1 MTEMAH
7 RKVLAS
13 LFFISLLFLL
23 MLLQG
28 SVFSIANVRCEELRL
43 KGEEIVHPGELI
55 VDGNQTFLVENCTF
69 VVEGIVVV
77 RDNATLVVRDAE
89 LNVSTLSLAGMVTVR
104 DNGMLLVEDGD
115 LNLNYDL
122 GPHLHIY
129 YKLCDIAVTDTATL
143 KFENARLFSNLGR
156 PLFNVTRYGR
166 VILNSTDTCAGRI
179 EALDDSAISIFES
192 PVETIDLRGNS
203 SCVVRNAD
211 VVYFKVSER
220 CTASFYNSTIGNI
233 HFYLGNYSKATIERR
248 LQGFHRYWNIHTNFT
263 VDGFEYNLT
272 LHDSAVTG
280 LLGLRSSFD
289 FTGIELRVY
298 NQNLLLADCGADSEL
313 YMSNCT
319 CKHLSCVRQD
329 SVYSINNSEI
339 GSMSVYCNPTV
350 SISETKID
358 ELDVWDFKGVLI
370 CDNVILNE
378 ELQID
383 CIPGIRFYLRGGLRF
398 GPNFTLSEWPQQRF
412 RAIRGYRVVTRRDG
426 KPLPNV
432 QLKLYDDEDRLTW
445 EGTTDNSGEVNFDV
459 TYYRNWTL
467 PPGRLHTNYTNT
479 LRLEATHGPNS
490 YTTELGLLSDTP
502 ITFNFPKPKPLWT
515 LWQFWTGISILTIAV
530 ILTTFQI
537 YKRRRALHD
546 QTNV

>member
-1 MTEMAH
+1 MAH
-7 RKVLAS
+7 RRALAS
-13 LFFISLLFLL
+13 LLFSSLLFLL
-23 MLLQG
+23 MFLQG
-28 SVFSIANVRCEELRL
+28 SVFSTANVMCEELRL

-55 VDGNQTFLVENCTF
+55 VDGNQTFLIENCTF

-104 DNGMLLVEDGD
+104 DNGILIVEDGD

-122 GPHLHIY
+122 GPLWHIP

-156 PLFNVTRYGR
+156 PLFNVNRCGR
-166 VILNSTDTCAGRI
+166 VILNSTDTCTGRL
-179 EALDDSAISIFES
+179 EALDDSVISIFES
-192 PVETIDLRGNS
+192 PVEAIDLGGNS

-211 VVYFKVSER
+211 VVYFRVSDL
-220 CTASFYNSTIGNI
+220 CTASFYNSTIGSI
-233 HFYLGNYSKATIERR
+233 HFYFGNFSKATIERR
-248 LQGFHRYWNIHTNFT
+248 LQGFHRYWNIHTNFI
-263 VDGFEYNLT
+263 VDGIEYNLT

-289 FTGIELRVY
+289 FTGIELRIY
-298 NQNLLLADCGADSEL
+298 NQNLLMADCGADSEL
-313 YMSNCT
+313 HMSNCT

-329 SVYSINNSEI
+329 SVYSINDSEI
-339 GSMSVYCNPTV
+339 GSMSITGNPSV

-378 ELQID
+378 ELEID
-383 CIPGIRFYLRGGLRF
+383 CMPGTSFYLRGGLRF
-398 GPNFTLSEWPQQRF
+398 GPNFTLSEWPLQRF
-412 RAIRGYRVVTRRDG
+412 RTIRGYRVVTRIDG
-426 KPLPNV
+426 KPLVNV

-445 EGTTDNSGEVNFDV
+445 EGTTDKSGEVEFDV
-459 TYYRNWTL
+459 TYYRNWIL

-479 LRLEATHGPNS
+479 LRLEATHGQNS
-490 YTTELGLLSDTP
+490 YTMELGLLSDTP

-515 LWQFWTGISILTIAV
+515 LWQFWTWISILTIAV
-530 ILTTFQI
+530 MITTFHI
-537 YKRRRALHD
+537 YIRRKASHH